1 MVRAMYGV
9 MFLGIFLGVT
19 SFSGRVLAGEDRS
32 DDRVYQ
38 YVVKSAEGE
47 FDAISAALETTAE
60 TAGWQ
65 VLSQTDA
72 GVPDGC
78 SYRARVLVLY
88 DAAYASALLEANRI
102 TGPFAAVDRINLFE
116 DENGTHVSL
125 VNPVSINRTVLMDD
139 EAYRTLSE
147 DHLQKLRTMITGAV
161 DGTVSERAYGQE
173 RKKGRIGKTMG
184 VMAGGDFI
192 DKLEDELVVA
202 DGNLEEVAANVRRGL
217 SETGAEWGMELAY
230 EVSLPD
236 YQTVI
241 FGATGT
247 PMDSKSFDIVKAG
260 SDKSRKPFSCP
271 GLAHAPAYPLEIVV
285 TQEEDEIKVRI
296 INAMFRMKMYFEDAG
311 MWAFMKNMGMPGSIQ
326 DELRGQI
333 TKYISGS

>member
-125 VNPVSINRTVLMDD
+125 VNPVCINRTVLMDD

-147 DHLQKLRTMITGAV
+147 NHLQKLRTMITGAV

-192 DKLEDELVVA
+192 DKKEIVVSPV
-202 DGNLEEVAANVRRGL
+202 DKYPRVIIMKLDKNTEYIGVAANFYHPDLGKWKYL
-217 SETGAEWGMELAY
+217 NDKK
-230 EVSLPD
+230 SLK
-236 YQTVI
+236 
-241 FGATGT
+241 
-247 PMDSKSFDIVKAG
+247 SK
-260 SDKSRKPFSCP
+260 
-271 GLAHAPAYPLEIVV
+271 
-285 TQEEDEIKVRI
+285 TVRI
-296 INAMFRMKMYFEDAG
+296 EIGANF
-311 MWAFMKNMGMPGSIQ
+311 
-326 DELRGQI
+326 LRS
-333 TKYISGS
+333 YLR

>member
-88 DAAYASALLEANRI
+88 DAAYAAALMEANRT

-125 VNPVSINRTVLMDD
+125 VNPVCINRTVLMDD

-147 DHLQKLRTMITGAV
+147 
-161 DGTVSERAYGQE
+161 
-173 RKKGRIGKTMG
+173 
-184 VMAGGDFI
+184 
-192 DKLEDELVVA
+192 
-202 DGNLEEVAANVRRGL
+202 
-217 SETGAEWGMELAY
+217 
-230 EVSLPD
+230 
-236 YQTVI
+236 
-241 FGATGT
+241 
-247 PMDSKSFDIVKAG
+247 
-260 SDKSRKPFSCP
+260 
-271 GLAHAPAYPLEIVV
+271 
-285 TQEEDEIKVRI
+285 
-296 INAMFRMKMYFEDAG
+296 
-311 MWAFMKNMGMPGSIQ
+311 
-326 DELRGQI
+326 
-333 TKYISGS
+333 